1 MRIPNKVAQRLVKG
15 VKRFQP
21 IIASAKARD
30 ASEADTVTI
39 ITDMMAELFGFDKY
53 SELTAEMSIRGT
65 YCDLATKVDGK
76 VLSLVEVKAIGG
88 DLKDAHVKQAVDYA
102 ANQGVEWVI
111 LTNGHLWRIY
121 KVGFAKPITHTLV
134 VEVDLLA
141 VDTSK
146 DNSLVTLYLF
156 CREGCEKT
164 ALEDYHARM
173 ETLSSHFMAA
183 ILLSEPVVDVIRRE
197 LRRASP
203 DVKVDEEQV
212 REILRAEVIRRDALE
227 GERADDARKRVSR
240 ASRNTLR
247 TVTKRDQSDSASGQP
262 AIETPAG

>member
-1 MRIPNKVAQRLVKG
+1 MTVPNKVAQRLVKG

-21 IIASAKARD
+21 IISSAKARD

-53 SELTAEMSIRGT
+53 SELTAEMAIRGT

-76 VLSLVEVKAIGG
+76 VQSLVEVKAIGG

-111 LTNGHLWRIY
+111 LTNGHIWRIY
-121 KVGFAKPITHTLV
+121 KVGFAKPITQTLV
-134 VEVDLLA
+134 VEVDVLSA
-141 VDTSK
+141 DTAK
-146 DNSLVTLYLF
+146 DQTIETLYLF

-164 ALEDYHARM
+164 ALEEYHARM

-183 ILLSEPVVDVIRRE
+183 VLLSEPVVDMIRRE
-197 LRRASP
+197 LRRVSP
-203 DVKVDEEQV
+203 DVKTDEEQV
-212 REILRAEVIRRDALE
+212 RDILTTDVIRRDALE
-227 GERADDARKRVSR
+227 GERADDARKRVAR
-240 ASRNTLR
+240 AARNTLR
-247 TVTKRDQSDSASGQP
+247 RVEKKDPSAAPVSVAP
-262 AIETPAG
+262 PT